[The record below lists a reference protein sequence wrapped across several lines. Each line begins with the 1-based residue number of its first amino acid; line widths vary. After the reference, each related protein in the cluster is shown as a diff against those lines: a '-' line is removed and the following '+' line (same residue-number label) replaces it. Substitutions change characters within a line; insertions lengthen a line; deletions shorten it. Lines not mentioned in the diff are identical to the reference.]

1 MKLIFSFVLLLP
13 VLVGVSGCNRSESA
27 ASPGQPALAPLPS
40 DAELQTRLDAV
51 IQFAR
56 DGRRL
61 NTRDHAAWQV
71 VHGALEFGK
80 DFTIEHQGKPVGA
93 LDHLLGGGKLRGWDL
108 RKGDKGVV
116 AIVEPGSKSG
126 QGHPDQWL
134 GYLSICGL
142 TPDAKLVVGG
152 EEFTVNDLITQAQWD
167 LKEGMEATWTLMAF
181 AVFLPLDAKWKA
193 KDGSEW
199 TIERMVTMEA
209 AVDPSTRACG
219 GTHCLY
225 GLAVAL
231 NRYKQEGGDLSKE
244 PWKSLN
250 DRIYGYDDAKTGK
263 HVAGLIDKARQ
274 FQQPDGSLSTQF
286 FERPGSTANL
296 EQRIHA
302 TGHTFEF
309 LCTVMTDEQLKEPWM
324 TRAAVSLIDMLER
337 TQNFPVECGALYHAV
352 HGLDLY
358 RARRFGSAAKTD
370 AAKNETPT
378 RSG

>member
-1 MKLIFSFVLLLP
+1 MKRYWWFALILLSLLP
-13 VLVGVSGCNRSESA
+13 VATGCTRSESA
-27 ASPGQPALAPLPS
+27 TADTAPQIAPLPG
-40 DAELQTRLDAV
+40 DAELHERLDAV
-51 IQFAR
+51 INFSR
-56 DGRRL
+56 DKRRL

-71 VHGALEFGK
+71 VHGALEFGR
-80 DFTIEHQGKPVGA
+80 DFTIDHQGKPVGA

-108 RKGDKGVV
+108 RKGDRGVI
-116 AIVEPGSKSG
+116 ALVEPGSKSG

-142 TPDAKLVVGG
+142 TPADKLVVGG

-181 AVFLPLDAKWKA
+181 AVFLPIDSKWKA
-193 KDGSEW
+193 KDGSDW
-199 TIERMVTMEA
+199 TIERMVAMEA

-231 NRYKQEGGDLSKE
+231 KRYKKEGGDLSKE
-244 PWKSLN
+244 PWKSI
-250 DRIYGYDDAKTGK
+250 DQRIYGYKDPDTGK
-263 HVAGLIDKARQ
+263 HVDGLIDKARQ

-286 FERPGSTANL
+286 FERPGGTANL

-309 LCTVMTDEQLKEPWM
+309 LCTVMTDEQIREPWM

-337 TQNFPVECGALYHAV
+337 TEDFSLECGALYHAV

-358 RARRFGSAAKTD
+358 RSRRFGSQ
-370 AAKNETPT
+370 
-378 RSG
+378 